1 MVRPAQFSPYQRS
14 WAIRAM
20 EEAEERTTSYYCI
33 PPHRWERLR
42 YDLLTRQDH
51 EWEPLPEGTLARVQR
66 LLHLRPYRSTGYDF
80 YRIQLNDPGILTAA
94 RRENLESHLYPFLV
108 YILTHEMVHLV
119 RLSTILLD
127 ESDSLRSA
135 DAEERRVQGVVY
147 RILASA
153 TDLQLEPILSR
164 LGFNGP
170 ALHGPPQD
178 RPCRDIDPVA

>member
-1 MVRPAQFSPYQRS
+1 VRSVQFSPVQRH

-20 EEAEERTTSYYCI
+20 EEAEERTSSYYCI

-66 LLHLRPYRSTGYDF
+66 LLHLRPSRSTGYDF

-119 RLSTILLD
+119 RLSTILP
-127 ESDSLRSA
+127 EEGDSLHSA

-153 TDLQLEPILSR
+153 PDSQLKPILSR
-164 LGFNGP
+164 LDFSGP
-170 ALHGPPQD
+170 ALHWSLQD
-178 RPCRDIDPVA
+178 WVRQDIDPDA